1 MIRSSLCAALAAA
14 AALAAVAAVRAPSD
28 ALPSFSMQTGLQCD
42 ACHTSIRG
50 TNDLGQ
56 AYLRNDFRLPNLGMG
71 GKPVVAVRGQF
82 AYTSEPDSSNQLPK
96 ATLDE
101 LEVFLA
107 ARVTPQVS
115 VAGQFYVVDGGQIG
129 AVREAWAQYSTRGSF
144 AGAPVRFT
152 VGSVTLPLPVDP
164 ETFRQTNQHYAIFD
178 QTVGENPFT
187 LIDPHNAATVALGN
201 PVRGSSATFAAV
213 EAHDKQSGLA
223 RDGTD
228 RMFEVQEAIGGV
240 VLSLYDYTG
249 QRRLGD
255 VPDAFQRRGVGV
267 NLYRGRLAVE
277 TALQTGFNSSPNG
290 DGIGISSSG
299 GFAQVRYQLPH
310 GTFAIARY
318 DGVNDSSG
326 GFARSFTIGGTH
338 LLSRGLALEAEDVIQ
353 HGEHTTHT
361 LNASLRFGV
370 SNTRFGSGAY

>member
-1 MIRSSLCAALAAA
+1 MIRPSLRAALAACAALAALL
-14 AALAAVAAVRAPSD
+14 ALRAPSD

-42 ACHTSIRG
+42 ACHTSIRS

-56 AYLRNDFRLPNLGMG
+56 AYLRNDMRLPNLGMG

-82 AYTSEPDSSNQLPK
+82 AYTSEPDGSNQLPK

-107 ARVTPQVS
+107 ARLTPQVS
-115 VAGQFYVVDGGQIG
+115 VAGQFYVIDGGQIG

-144 AGAPVRFT
+144 GGAPVRFT

-178 QTVGENPFT
+178 QTVGANPFT
-187 LIDPHNAATVALGN
+187 LIDPHNAVTVALGN

-213 EAHDKQSGLA
+213 EAHDKQSGLP
-223 RDGTD
+223 RTGTD
-228 RMFEVQEAIGGV
+228 RMIQAQEAIGGL
-240 VLSLYDYTG
+240 VLSVYDYTG
-249 QRRLGD
+249 QRQLGD
-255 VPDAFQRRGVGV
+255 VPDTFKRRGVGM
-267 NLYRGRLAVE
+267 NYYRGRLAVE
-277 TALQTGFNSSPNG
+277 TALQTGYNSSPNG
-290 DGIGISSSG
+290 DGIGIASSG
-299 GFAQVRYQLPH
+299 GFAQLRWQLPH
-310 GTFAIARY
+310 GTFGIVRY

-338 LLSRGLALEAEDVIQ
+338 LLSRGLAIEAEDVIER
-353 HGEHTTHT
+353 GERTKHT

-370 SNTRFGSGAY
+370 SNTRLGSGAY

>member
-1 MIRSSLCAALAAA
+1 MIRSWPFAALAAF
-14 AALAAVAAVRAPSD
+14 AALGTVLALRAPSD

-56 AYLRNDFRLPNLGMG
+56 AYLRNDLRLPNLGTG

-82 AYTSEPDSSNQLPK
+82 AYTSEPDASNQLPK

-107 ARVTPQVS
+107 ARVTKQVS

-144 AGAPVRFT
+144 GGAPVRFT
-152 VGSVTLPLPVDP
+152 LGSITLPLPVDP
-164 ETFRQTNQHYAIFD
+164 ETFRQTNQHYAIYD
-178 QTVGENPFT
+178 QTVGANPFT
-187 LIDPHNAATVALGN
+187 MIDPHNAATIALGN
-201 PVRGSSATFAAV
+201 PVRGSSATFVAA
-213 EAHDKQSGLA
+213 EGHDKQSGLA
-223 RDGTD
+223 RNGTD
-228 RMFEVQEAIGGV
+228 RMIQAQEAIGGV
-240 VLSLYDYTG
+240 VLSAYDYTG
-249 QRRLGD
+249 ERRLGD
-255 VPDAFQRRGVGV
+255 IPDAFTRRGIGV

-277 TALQTGFNSSPNG
+277 TVLQTGYNSSPNG

-299 GFAQVRYQLPH
+299 GFAQVRWQLPR
-310 GTFAIARY
+310 GTFAIVRY

-326 GFARSFTIGGTH
+326 GFARSFTIGGTR
-338 LLSRGLALEAEDVIQ
+338 LLSRGLAFEAEDVIQ
-353 HGEHTTHT
+353 RGERTTHT
-361 LNASLRFGV
+361 LNAALRFGV
-370 SNTRFGSGAY
+370 SNTRLGSGAY